1 MFRLISIQQINDGTD
16 QNPSNRPYRCTIL
29 SDDTSAPPVDGTN
42 VEGMH
47 PGQTILPGSV
57 CITPALDIAIM
68 GNDGEW
74 GEWV

>member
-16 QNPSNRPYRCTIL
+16 QDPSNRPYRCTIL
-29 SDDTSAPPVDGTN
+29 SDDTSAPPVDGAN

-47 PGQTILPGSV
+47 PGQIILPGSICV
-57 CITPALDIAIM
+57 TPALDIAIM

>member
-1 MFRLISIQQINDGTD
+1 MFRLISIQQINDGDD

-47 PGQTILPGSV
+47 PGQIILPGSV

-68 GNDGEW
+68 SNDGKW